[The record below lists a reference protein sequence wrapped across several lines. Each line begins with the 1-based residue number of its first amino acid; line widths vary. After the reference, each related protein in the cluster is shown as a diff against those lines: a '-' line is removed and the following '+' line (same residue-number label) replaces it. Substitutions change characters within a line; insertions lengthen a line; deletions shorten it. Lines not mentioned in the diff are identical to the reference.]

1 MNIVHEHC
9 SYKGSIQMPKIIENI
24 REVIL
29 ENGKQM
35 LLEGKYSEFNLRTLA
50 KKCGLGLG
58 TFYNYFS
65 SKEDLAFRIFMNDW
79 DKTLNLVDDLKN
91 KNLTF
96 KEKLFQINQ
105 SLERF
110 LGQYI
115 KVFREIAG
123 DGMKSCPVDYY
134 EEIVKKLGE
143 LVEIEKKSGT
153 IKSEISSDKLA
164 YFILLNMF
172 ECIKNG
178 YMNFE
183 ELFECMRI

>member
-1 MNIVHEHC
+1 
-9 SYKGSIQMPKIIENI
+9 
-24 REVIL
+24 
-29 ENGKQM
+29 
-35 LLEGKYSEFNLRTLA
+35 
-50 KKCGLGLG
+50 
-58 TFYNYFS
+58 
-65 SKEDLAFRIFMNDW
+65 MNDW

-91 KNLTF
+91 KDLTF

-143 LVEIEKKSGT
+143 LVEIEQKSGT

-164 YFILLNMF
+164 HFILLNMF

-178 YMNFE
+178 YMNFD